1 MKRIKPYGVAPLE
14 VSQTI
19 HDEAAYISES
29 FGLPY
34 VTALEVT
41 LANARKAARV
51 TSKPANKPKK
61 SNKRVDRR

>member
-1 MKRIKPYGVAPLE
+1 ME

-19 HDEAAYISES
+19 RDEAAYISES

-41 LANARKAARV
+41 LANASKAA
-51 TSKPANKPKK
+51 KANKTKK
-61 SNKRVDRR
+61 SNKRVDR